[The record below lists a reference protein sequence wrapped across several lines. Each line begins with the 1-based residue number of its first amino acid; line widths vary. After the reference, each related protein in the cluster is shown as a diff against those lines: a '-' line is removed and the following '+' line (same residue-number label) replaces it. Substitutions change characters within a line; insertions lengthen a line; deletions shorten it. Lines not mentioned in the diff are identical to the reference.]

1 MGETDITGGVP
12 LEMVLLEILRNSL
25 EDTRA
30 RVSFL
35 IELQAET
42 CNCIK
47 KQTLVQV
54 FSCEFCEI
62 SKNIFF
68 KEHLRAIVSGMYYLI

>member
-25 EDTRA
+25 ENTRA

-42 CNCIK
+42 CNFIK
-47 KQTLVQV
+47 KRTLIQV

-68 KEHLRAIVSGMYYLI
+68 KEHLRVIVSGMYYLI